1 MTLAEFAQILEST
14 GLPVAYQAF
23 EAESCPDMPFIVY
36 EETGSNNFSA
46 DGVVYKTIKRIQ
58 VDLFSSD
65 KNITAETKIEAAFQ
79 NAVIF
84 WQKVQTTENA
94 EACIRYTYEVEI

>member
-23 EAESCPDMPFIVY
+23 EAESCPDMPFITY
-36 EETGSNNFSA
+36 QETGSNNFGA
-46 DGVVYKTIKRIQ
+46 DGVVYQPIKRMQ
-58 VDLFSSD
+58 VDLFTSKKD
-65 KNITAETKIEAAFQ
+65 ITAENKLEAAFQ

-84 WQKVQTTENA
+84 WQKVLTAEDA
-94 EACIRYTYEVEI
+94 EACTIYTYEIEI